1 MVSSFDPQG
10 RGVCVYE
17 DFFQLKKRPFAP
29 VGPVDSF
36 ITVGPFQKSLDLIQR
51 SLVQGQSILLLVGP
65 PGSGKSHFCRFLAS
79 SVGKQVKSLYL
90 NSSGLHTRRAL
101 LQAVLHSLGRE
112 YVGLS
117 EQESRLQILEA
128 AKELGNSQ
136 RHLLLI
142 FDEAHLLSPKLCE
155 ELRTLCDHASTEE
168 QQIQLILAGI
178 PEIEEQLFH
187 PELATF
193 NQRIGAHVMLEPLS
207 TLESA
212 EYLVQRFTW
221 AGAEDIELIIDEDA
235 LELICRVSDG
245 NMRCLT
251 QLADHSLL
259 VSFVDEVQPVSR
271 DQVQKALQDLKVL
284 PLPFQTSG
292 IESADSL
299 TSAVSTASLPV
310 SLDPDATDEWVLD
323 IPSDSDIPI
332 ELDEEEPAGPISGLP
347 STTVPP
353 LPTGLSVLEVGAEMS
368 LSNNNLND
376 EKFDT
381 ALHVGEEVI
390 DETSDV
396 PLSELF
402 ADEDVID
409 GTSSNWESDSPVN
422 SVEIHVDDH
431 YAILDEIQGAASPE
445 PGEEVFALVSQIP
458 HIDLSPLVA
467 PTKPTSAESAGV
479 DDDLEQQLLDA
490 VTEMRDEIKNAHPP
504 VEIAS
509 PLPSESTK
517 HDWLEYDTIQP
528 HLVEPATIAD
538 SEVQRLQLNSV
549 AEEKPGSTRIDQPQQ
564 PSIYALLFERLRW
577 RRRKAANE
585 ENS

>member
-1 MVSSFDPQG
+1 M
-10 RGVCVYE
+10 YE

-36 ITVGPFQKSLDLIQR
+36 ITVGPFQKSFDLVQR
-51 SLVQGQSILLLVGP
+51 SLKQGQSILLLVGP

-79 SVGKQVKSLYL
+79 SVGSNFKSLYL

-101 LQAVLHSLGRE
+101 LQAVLHALGRE

-128 AKELGNSQ
+128 ARQLQDAK

-155 ELRTLCDHASTEE
+155 ELRTLCDQSSTEE

-178 PEIEEQLFH
+178 PELEELLFH

-193 NQRIGAHVMLEPLS
+193 NQRVGAHVVLEPL
-207 TLESA
+207 TLQESA
-212 EYLVQRFTW
+212 DYLIQRFAW
-221 AGAEDIELIIDEDA
+221 AGAEDIELVMDEDA

-271 DQVQKALQDLKVL
+271 DQVLKALQDLKVL

-292 IESADSL
+292 IADAETL
-299 TSAVSTASLPV
+299 ASLGAAASPPRQA
-310 SLDPDATDEWVLD
+310 SSDSDITDEWVLD
-323 IPSDSDIPI
+323 IPSDVDIPI
-332 ELDEEEPAGPISGLP
+332 ELDDEETGVPISGLP

-353 LPTGLSVLEVGAEMS
+353 LPTGLSVLEVGAEMALPTSS
-368 LSNNNLND
+368 L
-376 EKFDT
+376 K
-381 ALHVGEEVI
+381 AEEVASSADVIEEAIAETI
-390 DETSDV
+390 DE
-396 PLSELF
+396 PLEELIARDSAATEDAPSLVSPSTVNSKELF
-402 ADEDVID
+402 
-409 GTSSNWESDSPVN
+409 
-422 SVEIHVDDH
+422 VDDH
-431 YAILDEIQGAASPE
+431 YAILDEIQGWTNPE
-445 PGEEVFALVSQIP
+445 PGEEVFAFASQVP
-458 HIDLSPLVA
+458 EIDLSPLVDSVEVA
-467 PTKPTSAESAGV
+467 AAESTDV

-509 PLPSESTK
+509 TLPAESTE
-517 HDWLEYDTIQP
+517 HDWLEYDIVQP
-528 HLVEPATIAD
+528 LTVEPAPTAA
-538 SEVQRLQLNSV
+538 SEVQRMQPKSV
-549 AEEKPGSTRIDQPQQ
+549 AEEKSTSTRIDQPQQ

-577 RRRKAANE
+577 RRRKVANE